1 MRPTDT
7 RPNGTPP
14 ETHEEASQGW
24 GRVTS
29 MARWLARRRQ
39 QPSGAM
45 PRVSVVMPVYNA
57 EATLAECLTRLCNST
72 AGNFE
77 IVLVD
82 DGSTDQSRAIAAN
95 FPVRIVPTA
104 GRVGP
109 AAARNL
115 GARVAEG
122 DIVFFIDSDVMVRS
136 DTIARVVDSL
146 RQADVDG
153 VVGVQAADMRHRDLV
168 SQYKN
173 IWMRWT
179 YVRQLGEV
187 PLFYTTAAAI
197 RRDAFLRAGGF
208 DQGYA
213 NPNVEDTAFGQKLAR
228 LGIRVRVEPGLEVEH
243 VKRYSLVGLLRTDFM
258 RAVSL
263 TRLKLRQRAE
273 LTQNNTSVPVS
284 YMASMP
290 LALLG
295 TGLLAAGAGLEA
307 RALGIAGATA
317 LAGAVVLN
325 RGFLG
330 AIADADG
337 WGRAVMAVPLLWLEL
352 VVAGVG
358 GGVGIVTYALG
369 KRY

>member
-1 MRPTDT
+1 MRPTDI
-7 RPNGTPP
+7 RPNGSS
-14 ETHEEASQGW
+14 HEATEEPAQGW

-39 QPSGAM
+39 PGGAT

-72 AGNFE
+72 ASNFE

-82 DGSTDQSRAIAAN
+82 DGSTDQSRAIATN

-122 DIVFFIDSDVMVRS
+122 DIVFFIDSDVMVRA
-136 DTIARVVDSL
+136 DTVARVVDSL
-146 RQADVDG
+146 RRADVDG
-153 VVGVQAADMRHRDLV
+153 IVGVQAADMRHRDLV

-179 YVRQLGEV
+179 YVRQTGDV

-228 LGIRVRVEPGLEVEH
+228 LGIRVRVEPLLEVEH
-243 VKRYSLVGLLRTDFM
+243 VKRYSLAGLLRTDFM

-273 LTQNNTSVPVS
+273 LTENNTSVPVS
-284 YMASMP
+284 YLASMP
-290 LALLG
+290 LVGLGALLLVCAAVLG
-295 TGLLAAGAGLEA
+295 SRVLGVGGAAALAAV
-307 RALGIAGATA
+307 
-317 LAGAVVLN
+317 VVLN
-325 RGFLG
+325 GEFLT
-330 AIADADG
+330 AIAESDG
-337 WGRAVMAVPLLWLEL
+337 WVRAALAVPLLWLEL
-352 VVAGVG
+352 LVAGVG
-358 GGVGIVTYALG
+358 GIVGVATYALG